1 MNIPMLFIDALSIL
15 VYSHE
20 FNCVFGYFHEMA
32 IVLVTI
38 VESKYIRVR
47 NKGFPCCQKLHFP
60 HSSLSTVSKC
70 YLRKIQCETKKFVWL
85 RRIQW
90 PRGFFS
96 IIIQWN
102 CSDSRFNTASQRNC
116 DIYFT
121 SSVISK
127 MIFHLFVTKNGDSCN
142 AKQNLKD

>member
-1 MNIPMLFIDALSIL
+1 MFLAVENYIFRILYFQLSANVIYAKFSAKQRNSFDCDA
-15 VYSHE
+15 
-20 FNCVFGYFHEMA
+20 FND
-32 IVLVTI
+32 
-38 VESKYIRVR
+38 
-47 NKGFPCCQKLHFP
+47 
-60 HSSLSTVSKC
+60 
-70 YLRKIQCETKKFVWL
+70 
-85 RRIQW
+85 
-90 PRGFFS
+90 RGEAFS

-102 CSDSRFNTASQRNC
+102 CSESRFNTASQRNC